1 MISEYHDKYDI
12 LHHKKVID
20 GDPETS
26 ENGPLYTGEELVAME
41 LTNDP
46 DLGQACRRF
55 LKIVSQLRPNEKEWN
70 TAVQLVN
77 FWQSGSF
84 SGINVKIV
92 GKAKKT
98 WLITELE

>member
-1 MISEYHDKYDI
+1 MK
-12 LHHKKVID
+12 
-20 GDPETS
+20 
-26 ENGPLYTGEELVAME
+26 N
-41 LTNDP
+41 
-46 DLGQACRRF
+46 F
-55 LKIVSQLRPNEKEWN
+55 LKEGDIFVEIGEKKILIEGNYLVEKTVFDGGGTGHGPYDFYPDGHHVYARRLLNEKEWN